1 MKRLLLLLFT
11 ALVLSPD
18 ILMNRPTL
26 QAAGPLPNQKANQKR
41 FNLQGVWD
49 EGGDEVKITQDGA
62 SVTAS
67 YSRESTCEYRG
78 TVEPFHAGFQGTL
91 TGNQLSG
98 TAVSCY
104 HGATAIGITRDD
116 KIDLT
121 VSEDGN
127 TLTAIQRVR
136 SREPFEFTLTRSCK
150 EDKERL
156 CGSVAAA
163 SKTLERMAGDND
175 VKAAGSS
182 HAFFRDYISEQ
193 LDKLRAEL
201 CDDKDL
207 QKQID
212 QAKSKIT
219 SLAYPRT
226 QQDVIQRRN
235 VATEV
240 SLVLASIK
248 QGSCS
253 GMGSGAC
260 KEPELEKAQKERL
273 EKEYQKLRDQLRVL
287 WQRFRAHETLANSNI
302 SKYRQ
307 YIAVCA
313 IYDIAIKLLEY
324 VIGEGQSKDLVK
336 LKDIIE
342 KYSNGDILTI
352 PLLYETSNEIELDDV
367 FEAVYNGISALGAGN
382 PQNVLVKINDCI
394 GKVASD
400 TLYRGAMAFIDNW
413 EAALKLLPQ
422 IEQLMKKMEDV
433 AEEHWSWQHKEYKAC
448 VEYQTC
454 LGNDGA
460 SCPKPPA
467 KPGISGATS
476 NATSK

>member
-11 ALVLSPD
+11 ALVLSPAV
-18 ILMNRPTL
+18 LMNRPTL
-26 QAAGPLPNQKANQKR
+26 QAAGPPRNQKPTNQPQ

-49 EGGDEVKITQDGA
+49 EGGDEVKITQNGG
-62 SVTAS
+62 SVTAI
-67 YSRESTCEYRG
+67 YTKESTCEYRG
-78 TVEPFHAGFQGTL
+78 TVERVHAGFQGTL

-98 TAVSCY
+98 TALTCY
-104 HGATAIGITRDD
+104 YGPTAIGIRRDD
-116 KIDLT
+116 KIVLT
-121 VSEDGN
+121 VSKDGK
-127 TLTAIQRVR
+127 TLTAIQQVR
-136 SREPFEFTLTRSCK
+136 SREPFTFTLTRSCK
-150 EDKERL
+150 EDKEKL

-163 SKTLERMAGDND
+163 SQALERMVGDND
-175 VKAAGSS
+175 AQRSRSS
-182 HAFFRDYISEQ
+182 HVFFQDYINEE
-193 LDKLRAEL
+193 LDKVRAEL
-201 CDDKDL
+201 CDQDL

-212 QAKSKIT
+212 QAKRKIT
-219 SLAYPRT
+219 ALAYSQT
-226 QQDVIQRRN
+226 QQGVIQRRN

-248 QGSCS
+248 QGSCV
-253 GMGSGAC
+253 GVRSGAC

-273 EKEYQKLRDQLRVL
+273 EKEYEKLRDQLRVL
-287 WQRFRAHETLANSNI
+287 WQTFQSHETLANSNI
-302 SKYRQ
+302 TKYRQ

-352 PLLYETSNEIELDDV
+352 PLLYETSNDIELDDV

-382 PQNVLVKINDCI
+382 PQNVRVKINDCV

-400 TLYRGAMAFIDNW
+400 TLYNGAMAFIDNW

-448 VEYQTC
+448 VEYQKC
-454 LGNDGA
+454 LGNDGS
-460 SCPKPPA
+460 SCPKPSE
-467 KPGISGATS
+467 KPEIANSVTPD
-476 NATSK
+476 